1 MYFTV
6 VLTTDET
13 YRTEIAS
20 DVGPE
25 IRQILAV
32 RTAYHV
38 VKGTHGTTHPP
49 VDTVAP

>member
-1 MYFTV
+1 M
-6 VLTTDET
+6 LTTDET
-13 YRTEIAS
+13 YRTEFAS

-38 VKGTHGTTHPP
+38 VKGTHGAAHPV
-49 VDTVAP
+49 VDTVAS